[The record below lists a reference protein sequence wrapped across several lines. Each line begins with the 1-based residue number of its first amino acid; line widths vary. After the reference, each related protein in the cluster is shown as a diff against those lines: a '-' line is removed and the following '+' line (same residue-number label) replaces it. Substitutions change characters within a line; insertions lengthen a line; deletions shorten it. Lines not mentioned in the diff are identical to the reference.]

1 MKGGHARGFEAQR
14 AEQENR
20 RSIIILRSPNVERV
34 NWAAATVVLGMTTSA
49 DAAEPMVLSEF
60 ELDAITAAG
69 VLVDVSS
76 MAAALGDAAA
86 VGTDAN
92 TGVFVGD
99 HLAVGVGTTIGQALA
114 CCGSDADVAVGS
126 AVVGIGDIVHGTTHS
141 VEYDGRLLDVGLSVG
156 LVVALSFGEHFVT
169 LRHEHVAMLEELR
182 AELANFRVELPDYVS
197 VLDGQ
202 AR

>member
-1 MKGGHARGFEAQR
+1 
-14 AEQENR
+14 
-20 RSIIILRSPNVERV
+20 VERV
-34 NWAAATVVLGMTTSA
+34 NWAAATVVLGITTSA

-76 MAAALGDAAA
+76 MAAALGDVAA

-92 TGVFVGD
+92 TGVFVGE

-114 CCGSDADVAVGS
+114 CCGGDADVAAGS

-141 VEYDGRLLDVGLSVG
+141 VEHDGRFLAYGFSMG
-156 LVVALSFGEHFVT
+156 FVVALSFGEPFVT
-169 LRHEHVAMLEELR
+169 LRDEHVAMVEQLR
-182 AELANFRVELPDYVS
+182 AELANFRVELADSVS

-202 AR
+202 VR